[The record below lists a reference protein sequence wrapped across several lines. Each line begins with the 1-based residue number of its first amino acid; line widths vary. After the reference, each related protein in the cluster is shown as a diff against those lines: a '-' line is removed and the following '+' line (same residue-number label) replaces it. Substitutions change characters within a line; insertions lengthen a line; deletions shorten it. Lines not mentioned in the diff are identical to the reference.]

1 MNRMDAELDILNLEL
16 RVRILETT
24 VKALRQVF
32 NEMLQLQK
40 ESSKELSGII
50 ADCKAAEET
59 NQKRAEEHLRQE
71 EERFVKGIRELK
83 DAIKQD
89 VIAEIL
95 QAHNNSQ
102 YPNDGEVDMMLFSR
116 AEQEG
121 SVPDDGNVI

>member
-1 MNRMDAELDILNLEL
+1 MNAELDILNLEL

-24 VKALRQVF
+24 VKAMRQAF

-50 ADCKAAEET
+50 AACKAAEET

-71 EERFVKGIRELK
+71 EERLPNGIRELK

-89 VIAEIL
+89 VIAELL
-95 QAHNNSQ
+95 QANNNSQ
-102 YPNDGEVDMMLFSR
+102 YPFDGEVNMMLFSS

-121 SVPDDGNVI
+121 SVPDENKTS